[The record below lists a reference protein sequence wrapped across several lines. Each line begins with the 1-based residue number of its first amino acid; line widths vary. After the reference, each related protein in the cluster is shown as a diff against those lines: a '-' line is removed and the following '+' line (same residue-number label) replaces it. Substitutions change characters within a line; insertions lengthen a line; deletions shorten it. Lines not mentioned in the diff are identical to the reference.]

1 MTITRKTRYA
11 LSKHD
16 VAAHAHDGGLAF
28 PDPDLT
34 LRAMQVM
41 VMLAALL
48 PAQANAPPNPGSWWM
63 VLGLHWVLESA
74 GGDVSLGA
82 AGILAITDW
91 GVVSRQMAAHRVPAR
106 WVAVAVAW
114 AAFHPHVRVTE
125 PATC

>member
-63 VLGLHWVLESA
+63 VLGLHWVVAAQSVYTL
-74 GGDVSLGA
+74 VSETRRA
-82 AGILAITDW
+82 
-91 GVVSRQMAAHRVPAR
+91 PAR
-106 WVAVAVAW
+106 
-114 AAFHPHVRVTE
+114 
-125 PATC
+125 

>member
-1 MTITRKTRYA
+1 
-11 LSKHD
+11 
-16 VAAHAHDGGLAF
+16 
-28 PDPDLT
+28 
-34 LRAMQVM
+34 
-41 VMLAALL
+41 
-48 PAQANAPPNPGSWWM
+48 M

-114 AAFHPHVRVTE
+114 AAFHPHVHVTE
-125 PATC
+125 PATYEQVLSTPVRVGDKLVRICHLWDTENGGWVDVVPRLPMKWLTLLRAGPTPFRHVFAVKA